1 MMMWHVSPVALGPT
15 MRSTDLT
22 VPVKGDLFLKVLRGR
37 GHVLELEGHGRAA
50 GFHGLLGGASHLEAE
65 AVVGAVRLDHH
76 ARGAG
81 GGLGRLGDDGGAREG
96 GL

>member
-1 MMMWHVSPVALGPT
+1 MMWHVSPVALGPT

-22 VPVKGDLFLKVLRGR
+22 VPVKGGLVLEGVEGE

-50 GFHGLLGGASHLEAE
+50 SLHGLLGGGGHLEAE